1 MTLARVLYL
10 LLLAFPRLCPAEPV
24 EPRTDTDFASLAD
37 SLQQLID
44 STQICLQQ
52 NALQERVT
60 KIEVSLASIEST
72 VNRLVIENA
81 QLKEAFSQES
91 KLKDLAR
98 RLVALEDREQHQHEA
113 EDGDDNDMTLK
124 ATRCTSPF
132 KEVMGRCVYAMPRV
146 TGKWMEMRQVCQRVG
161 ADLVVV
167 NSADFLW
174 ALIQH
179 LKGADLNTV
188 DYWVG
193 GFRENATSDYRWVD
207 GTIMKTGTP
216 FWGYG
221 TDFDLREPYHK
232 PRNMHIC
239 LWNRGLYFMY
249 SCGVAHIASPI
260 CQE

>member
-10 LLLAFPRLCPAEPV
+10 LLLAFPRLCPTEPL
-24 EPRTDTDFASLAD
+24 EPRTNTDFASLAD
-37 SLQQLID
+37 TLQQLII
-44 STQICLQQ
+44 STQGCVQQ

-98 RLVALEDREQHQHEA
+98 RLVALEDREQHQHAA
-113 EDGDDNDMTLK
+113 EDGDDNDMTPK
-124 ATRCTSPF
+124 ATTCTSPF
-132 KEVMGRCVYAMPRV
+132 KKVMGRCVHPMPW
-146 TGKWMEMRQVCQRVG
+146 TSGKWVEMRQVCQRVG
-161 ADLVVV
+161 ADLVVID
-167 NSADFLW
+167 SADFLW

-179 LKGADLNTV
+179 LRGMSLDTV

-193 GFRENATSDYRWVD
+193 GFRRSTKSDYRWVD

-216 FWGYG
+216 FWGYA
-221 TDFDLREPYHK
+221 TDYNRREPYHR
-232 PRNMHIC
+232 PSDLHIC
-239 LWNRGLYFMY
+239 IWKKGLYFMY
-249 SCGVAHIASPI
+249 SCGVDHQGSPI
-260 CQE
+260 CQK